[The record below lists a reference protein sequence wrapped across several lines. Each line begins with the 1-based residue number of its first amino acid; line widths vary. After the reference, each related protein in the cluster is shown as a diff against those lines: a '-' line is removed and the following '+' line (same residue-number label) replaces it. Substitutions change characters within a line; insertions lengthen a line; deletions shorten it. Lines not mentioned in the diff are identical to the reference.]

1 MSRPQRS
8 GLTLLELMVVL
19 IILAIVATVAMRSLE
34 PQINSQRIQ
43 SASRLLD
50 EIRAAT
56 MGQEEKFQLDG
67 TPLTSGFVADTGC
80 LPLATIGSDGIAGTT
95 SSSVD
100 IPFVL
105 SELWD
110 IECNLALNYP
120 FQFRSGPDRPVDY
133 STVRLPCGWRGPY
146 LRLAAGSTGVMDP
159 WGQALLVTP
168 TADGQVG
175 AVRIDIPASAE
186 FAKPESMSVEL
197 TTAKVDVTGTILL
210 DDADQTAVVAVLLTP
225 NPQTSLTRLVP
236 IADEASE
243 RSTVLFRKVPI
254 GFRAIV
260 VDVGNQRQVK
270 YIQVS
275 HRGANVV
282 FDFRQQNIN

>member
-1 MSRPQRS
+1 MSRLHRS

-56 MGQEEKFQLDG
+56 VGPTEKFQLDG
-67 TPLTSGFVADTGC
+67 TPLTSGFVSDVGC

-95 SSSVD
+95 SSSAD

-110 IECNLALNYP
+110 VESNLAVNYP
-120 FQFRSGPDRPVDY
+120 FQFRAGPERPVDY
-133 STVRLPCGWRGPY
+133 SAVRLPCGWRGPY
-146 LRLAAGSTGVMDP
+146 LRLAAGSVGVMDP
-159 WGQALLVTP
+159 WGQAPLVTP

-175 AVRIDIPASAE
+175 MVRIDIPASAE
-186 FAKPESMSVEL
+186 YANPESVSVDFA
-197 TTAKVDVTGTILL
+197 TAKVDVTGTVLL
-210 DDADQTAVVAVLLTP
+210 DDADQTTVVAVLLTP
-225 NPQTSLTRLVP
+225 NPQTSLTTLVP

-243 RSTVLFRKVPI
+243 QSTVLFRDVPI